1 MVEFRT
7 KLAPVD
13 MWVWNKGTLQSP
25 FTIVNLNLSAKLIK
39 IISKTDDNC
48 EKFSVTLHQIF
59 QTIKNLPVWKLFMN
73 VRKVKPWSTT
83 WNWLLCLLM
92 NVQNGW
98 RHCSNGI
105 KHCSLYIPIYER
117 AEKRGKTVSAMPRRN
132 YQSQRHLWMYWII
145 PSLLLN
151 L

>member
-1 MVEFRT
+1 MNPILSDGGVPYKTGTYWHVSLKQRSSSIPFHNSKSEF
-7 KLAPVD
+7 
-13 MWVWNKGTLQSP
+13 
-25 FTIVNLNLSAKLIK
+25 
-39 IISKTDDNC
+39 ISKTDKHNSIDA
-48 EKFSVTLHQIF
+48 
-59 QTIKNLPVWKLFMN
+59 LPLQQYSKKQKVSVWKLFMN
-73 VRKVKPWSTT
+73 VRKVKLWSTT
-83 WNWLLCLLM
+83 WNWLLCLPM

-105 KHCSLYIPIYER
+105 KHWNLYIPIYER
-117 AEKRGKTVSAMPRRN
+117 AEKRGKIVFAMPRRN